1 MNQNKEFYDEIIN
14 AIREEIPEEIRDM
27 MEVDIR
33 EVVKANDTVLH
44 GVVIK
49 GPEQAIV
56 PTIYI
61 EDCIKQLPEDFA
73 MKDLAEAIVSLY
85 QVGMR
90 EAPAVESLSLEFD
103 DIKDKLVVQLAEVER
118 NKDRLREL
126 AYKPL
131 DNGMVML
138 AYVVV
143 QEDERGSMRFA
154 VTKDIAEGQNYDIDK
169 MFETA
174 MKNNEPVLVDISDA
188 IFSDGIEFAEN
199 LFDKEL
205 SDKLP
210 DGMYTLTNSSTNLG
224 AAVLYYPDIQ
234 KRIGDMLQNSYYV
247 LPSSIHELMI
257 LPCSVN
263 DNPEFLR
270 KMVKEANETVVN
282 PQEVLSDRIFMYDRE
297 KERLVEP
304 KTLERSGEERGER

>member
-1 MNQNKEFYDEIIN
+1 MKQNKEFYDEIIN

-73 MKDLAEAIVSLY
+73 MKDLAEAITSLY

-90 EAPAVESLSLEFD
+90 EASAVESLSLEFD
-103 DIKDKLVVQLAEVER
+103 DIKDKLVVQLAEVDR
-118 NKDRLREL
+118 NRDRLKEL

-154 VTKDIAEGQNYDIDK
+154 VTKDIVEGQNYDIDK

-188 IFSDGIEFAEN
+188 IFSDGIEFADN
-199 LFDKEL
+199 LFDKEIN
-205 SDKLP
+205 DKLP

-224 AAVLYYPDIQ
+224 AAVLYYPDVQ

-282 PQEVLSDRIFMYDRE
+282 PQEVLSDRVFMYDRE

-304 KTLERSGEERGER
+304 KVLERTGEERGER

>member
-14 AIREEIPEEIRDM
+14 AIREEIPEDIRDM

-61 EDCIKQLPEDFA
+61 EDCIKQLPENFA
-73 MKDLAEAIVSLY
+73 MKDLAEAIISLY

-118 NKDRLREL
+118 NRDRLKEL

-199 LFDKEL
+199 LFDKEING
-205 SDKLP
+205 KLP
-210 DGMYTLTNSSTNLG
+210 DSMYTLTNSSTNLG
-224 AAVLYYPDIQ
+224 AAALYYPDVQ
-234 KRIGDMLQNSYYV
+234 KRIADMLQNSYYV
-247 LPSSIHELMI
+247 LPSSIHEVMI

-282 PQEVLSDRIFMYDRE
+282 PQEILSDRVFMYDRE

-304 KTLERSGEERGER
+304 KTLERNGEERGER

>member
-1 MNQNKEFYDEIIN
+1 MKQNKEFYDEIIN

-33 EVVKANDTVLH
+33 EIVKANDTVLH

-49 GPEQAIV
+49 APEQTIV

-73 MKDLAEAIVSLY
+73 TKDLAEAIVSLY

-103 DIKDKLVVQLAEVER
+103 DIKDKLVVQLAEVDR
-118 NKDRLREL
+118 NRDRLKEL

-154 VTKDIAEGQNYDIDK
+154 VTKDIVEGQNYDIDK

-224 AAVLYYPDIQ
+224 AAALYYPDVQ

-247 LPSSIHELMI
+247 LPSSIHEVMI

>member
-1 MNQNKEFYDEIIN
+1 MKQNKEFYDEIIN

-33 EVVKANDTVLH
+33 EIVKANDTVLH

-49 GPEQAIV
+49 APEQVIV

-90 EAPAVESLSLEFD
+90 ETPAIESFSLEFD
-103 DIKDKLVVQLAEVER
+103 DIKDKLVVQLAEVDR
-118 NKDRLREL
+118 NRDRLKEL

-154 VTKDIAEGQNYDIDK
+154 VTKDIVEGQNYDIDK

-188 IFSDGIEFAEN
+188 IFSDGIEFADN
-199 LFDKEL
+199 LFDKEIN
-205 SDKLP
+205 DKLP

-224 AAVLYYPDIQ
+224 AAVLYYPDVQ

-282 PQEVLSDRIFMYDRE
+282 PQEVLSDRVFMYDRE

-304 KTLERSGEERGER
+304 KVLERTGEERGER

>member
-27 MEVDIR
+27 MEGDIR
-33 EVVKANDTVLH
+33 EIVKANDTVLH

-49 GPEQAIV
+49 APEQAIV

-61 EDCIKQLPEDFA
+61 EDCIKQLPENFA
-73 MKDLAEAIVSLY
+73 MKDLAEAIISLY

-118 NKDRLREL
+118 NKDRLKEL

-199 LFDKEL
+199 LFDKEIN
-205 SDKLP
+205 DKLP
-210 DGMYTLTNSSTNLG
+210 DSMYTLTNSSTNLG
-224 AAVLYYPDIQ
+224 AAALYYPNVQ

-247 LPSSIHELMI
+247 LPSSIHEVMI

-282 PQEVLSDRIFMYDRE
+282 PQEVLSDRVFMYDRE

-304 KTLERSGEERGER
+304 KALERNGEERGER

>member
-1 MNQNKEFYDEIIN
+1 MNQNKEFYDEITN

-49 GPEQAIV
+49 APEQDIV
-56 PTIYI
+56 LTIYI

-73 MKDLAEAIVSLY
+73 MKNLAEAIISIY

-131 DNGMVML
+131 YNGMVML

-143 QEDERGSMRFA
+143 QGERGNMRFA
-154 VTKDIAEGQNYDIDK
+154 VTKEIAKGQNYDIEK

-174 MKNNEPVLVDISDA
+174 MKNNEPVLVDTKDVIL
-188 IFSDGIEFAEN
+188 SDGVKNVQN

-205 SDKLP
+205 SGKLP
-210 DGMYTLTNSSTNLG
+210 DSMYTLTNSSTNLG
-224 AAVLYYPDIQ
+224 AATLYYPDVQ
-234 KRIGDMLQNSYYV
+234 KRIADMLQNSYYV
-247 LPSSIHELMI
+247 LPSSIHEVMI

-270 KMVKEANETVVN
+270 KMVREANETVVN
-282 PQEVLSDRIFMYDRE
+282 PQEVLSDRVFMYDRE

-304 KTLERSGEERGER
+304 KTLERNGEERGER

>member
-1 MNQNKEFYDEIIN
+1 MNQNKEFYDEITN

-49 GPEQAIV
+49 APEQDIV
-56 PTIYI
+56 LTIYI

-73 MKDLAEAIVSLY
+73 MKNLAEAIISIY

-143 QEDERGSMRFA
+143 QGERGNMRFA
-154 VTKDIAEGQNYDIDK
+154 VTKEIAKGQNYDIEK

-174 MKNNEPVLVDISDA
+174 MKNNEPVLVDTKDVIL
-188 IFSDGIEFAEN
+188 SDGVKNVQN

-205 SDKLP
+205 SGKLP
-210 DGMYTLTNSSTNLG
+210 DSMYTLTNSSTNLG
-224 AAVLYYPDIQ
+224 AATLYYPDVQ
-234 KRIGDMLQNSYYV
+234 KRIADMLQNSYYV
-247 LPSSIHELMI
+247 LPSSIHEVMI

-304 KTLERSGEERGER
+304 KALERNGEERGER

>member
-1 MNQNKEFYDEIIN
+1 MKQNKEFYDEIIN

-33 EVVKANDTVLH
+33 EIVKANDTVLH

-49 GPEQAIV
+49 APEQVIV

-90 EAPAVESLSLEFD
+90 ETPAIESFSLEFD
-103 DIKDKLVVQLAEVER
+103 DIKDKLVVQLAEVDR
-118 NKDRLREL
+118 NRDRLKEL

-154 VTKDIAEGQNYDIDK
+154 VTKDIVEGQNYDIDK

-188 IFSDGIEFAEN
+188 IFSDGIEFADN
-199 LFDKEL
+199 LFDKEIN
-205 SDKLP
+205 DKLP

-224 AAVLYYPDIQ
+224 AAALYYPDVQ

-282 PQEVLSDRIFMYDRE
+282 PQEVLSDRVFMYDRE

-304 KTLERSGEERGER
+304 KVLERTGEERGER

>member
-14 AIREEIPEEIRDM
+14 AIREEIPEDVRDM

-33 EVVKANDTVLH
+33 EVVKANDTVFH

-49 GPEQAIV
+49 APEQAIV

-73 MKDLAEAIVSLY
+73 MKDLAEAIISLY

-90 EAPAVESLSLEFD
+90 EAPVVESLSLEFD

-118 NKDRLREL
+118 NRDRLKEL

-174 MKNNEPVLVDISDA
+174 MKNNEPVLVDTKDV
-188 IFSDGIEFAEN
+188 IFSDGVKEVQN
-199 LFDKEL
+199 LFDKEIN
-205 SDKLP
+205 DKLP
-210 DGMYTLTNSSTNLG
+210 DSMYTLTNSSTNLG
-224 AAVLYYPDIQ
+224 AAALYYPDVQ

-247 LPSSIHELMI
+247 LPSSIHEVMI

-282 PQEVLSDRIFMYDRE
+282 PQEVLSDRVFMYDRE

>member
-1 MNQNKEFYDEIIN
+1 MKQNKEFYDEIIN

-33 EVVKANDTVLH
+33 EIVKANDTVLH

-49 GPEQAIV
+49 APEKVIV

-61 EDCIKQLPEDFA
+61 EDCIKQLPEGFA
-73 MKDLAEAIVSLY
+73 MKDLAEAIISLY
-85 QVGMR
+85 HVGMR

-103 DIKDKLVVQLAEVER
+103 DIKDKLVVQLAEVDR
-118 NKDRLREL
+118 NRDRLKEL

-131 DNGMVML
+131 DNRMVML

-154 VTKDIAEGQNYDIDK
+154 VTKDIVEGQNYDIDK

-199 LFDKEL
+199 LFDKEMG
-205 SDKLP
+205 DKLP

-224 AAVLYYPDIQ
+224 AAALYYPDIQ

-247 LPSSIHELMI
+247 LPSSIHEVMI

>member
-33 EVVKANDTVLH
+33 EIVKANDTVLH

-49 GPEQAIV
+49 APEQTIV

-73 MKDLAEAIVSLY
+73 MKDLAEAIISLY
-85 QVGMR
+85 HVGMR

-103 DIKDKLVVQLAEVER
+103 DIKDKLVVQLAEVDR
-118 NKDRLREL
+118 NRDRLKEL

-154 VTKDIAEGQNYDIDK
+154 VTKDIVEGQNYDIDK

-199 LFDKEL
+199 LFDKEIN
-205 SDKLP
+205 DKLP

-224 AAVLYYPDIQ
+224 AAALYYPDVQ

-247 LPSSIHELMI
+247 LPSSIHEMMI

-263 DNPEFLR
+263 DNLEFLR

-282 PQEVLSDRIFMYDRE
+282 PQEVLSDRVFMYDRE

-304 KTLERSGEERGER
+304 KALERNGEERGER

>member
-14 AIREEIPEEIRDM
+14 AIREEIPEELRDM

-33 EVVKANDTVLH
+33 EIVKANDTVLH

-49 GPEQAIV
+49 RPDQAIV

-73 MKDLAEAIVSLY
+73 MKDLAEAIISLY

-118 NKDRLREL
+118 NKDRLKEL

-174 MKNNEPVLVDISDA
+174 MKNNEPVLVDTKDV
-188 IFSDGIEFAEN
+188 IFSEVVKEVQN
-199 LFDKEL
+199 LFDKEIN
-205 SDKLP
+205 DKLP
-210 DGMYTLTNSSTNLG
+210 DSMYTLTNSSTNLG
-224 AAVLYYPDIQ
+224 AASLYYPDVQ

-247 LPSSIHELMI
+247 LPSSIHEVMI

-304 KTLERSGEERGER
+304 KALERNGEERGER

>member
-33 EVVKANDTVLH
+33 EFVKANDTVLH

-49 GPEQAIV
+49 GPEQDIV
-56 PTIYI
+56 LTIYI

-73 MKDLAEAIVSLY
+73 TKDLAEAIISLY

-103 DIKDKLVVQLAEVER
+103 DIKDKLVVQLAEVDR
-118 NKDRLREL
+118 NRDRLKEF

-154 VTKDIAEGQNYDIDK
+154 VTKDIVEGQNYDIDK

-174 MKNNEPVLVDISDA
+174 MKNNEPVLVDTKDV
-188 IFSDGIEFAEN
+188 IFTEVVKEVQN
-199 LFDKEL
+199 LFDKETN
-205 SDKLP
+205 DKLP
-210 DGMYTLTNSSTNLG
+210 HSMYTLTNSSTNLG
-224 AAVLYYPDIQ
+224 AAALYYPDVQ
-234 KRIGDMLQNSYYV
+234 KRIADMLQNSYFV
-247 LPSSIHELMI
+247 LPSSIHEVMI

-282 PQEVLSDRIFMYDRE
+282 PQEVLSDRVFVYDRE

-304 KTLERSGEERGER
+304 KALERNGEERGER

>member
-33 EVVKANDTVLH
+33 EIVKANDTVLH

-49 GPEQAIV
+49 GPEQDIV
-56 PTIYI
+56 LTIYI

-73 MKDLAEAIVSLY
+73 TKDLAEAIISLY

-118 NKDRLREL
+118 NKDRLKEL

-154 VTKDIAEGQNYDIDK
+154 VTKDIVEGQNYDIDK

-199 LFDKEL
+199 LFDTEIT
-205 SDKLP
+205 DKLP

-224 AAVLYYPDIQ
+224 AAVLYYPDVQ

-270 KMVKEANETVVN
+270 KMVKEANETAVN

>member
-1 MNQNKEFYDEIIN
+1 MNQNKEFYEEIIN

-33 EVVKANDTVLH
+33 EIVKANDTVLH
-44 GVVIK
+44 GVIIK
-49 GPEQAIV
+49 TPEQAIV

-61 EDCIKQLPEDFA
+61 EDCIKQMPEGFA
-73 MKDLAEAIVSLY
+73 MKDLAEAIISLY
-85 QVGMR
+85 HVGMR

-103 DIKDKLVVQLAEVER
+103 DIKDKLVVQLAEVDR
-118 NKDRLREL
+118 NRDRLKEL

-154 VTKDIAEGQNYDIDK
+154 VTKDIVEGQNYDIDK

-224 AAVLYYPDIQ
+224 AAVLYYPDVQ

-257 LPCSVN
+257 LPRSAN
-263 DNPEFLR
+263 DNLEIFR

-282 PQEVLSDRIFMYDRE
+282 PQEVLSDRVFMYDRE

>member
-14 AIREEIPEEIRDM
+14 AVREEIPEEIRNM

-49 GPEQAIV
+49 GPEQDIV
-56 PTIYI
+56 LTIYI

-73 MKDLAEAIVSLY
+73 TKDLAEAIISLY

-118 NKDRLREL
+118 NKDRLKEL

-143 QEDERGSMRFA
+143 QGERGNMRFA
-154 VTKDIAEGQNYDIDK
+154 VTKEIAEGQNYDIEK

-174 MKNNEPVLVDISDA
+174 MKNNVPVLVDTKDVIL
-188 IFSDGIEFAEN
+188 SDGVKNVQN

-205 SDKLP
+205 GGKLP
-210 DGMYTLTNSSTNLG
+210 DSMYTLTNSSTNLG
-224 AAVLYYPDIQ
+224 AAALYYPDVQ

-247 LPSSIHELMI
+247 LPSSIHEVMI
-257 LPCSVN
+257 LPCSGN

-270 KMVKEANETVVN
+270 KMVREANETVVN
-282 PQEVLSDRIFMYDRE
+282 PQEVLSDRVFMYDRE

-304 KTLERSGEERGER
+304 KALERNGEERGER

>member
-1 MNQNKEFYDEIIN
+1 MKQNKEFYDEIIN

-33 EVVKANDTVLH
+33 EIVKANDAVLH

-49 GPEQAIV
+49 APEQAIV

-73 MKDLAEAIVSLY
+73 TKVLAEAIVSLY

-103 DIKDKLVVQLAEVER
+103 DIKDKLVVQLAEVDR
-118 NKDRLREL
+118 NRDRLKEL

-154 VTKDIAEGQNYDIDK
+154 VTKDIVEGQNYDIDK

-199 LFDKEL
+199 LFDKEIN
-205 SDKLP
+205 DKLP
-210 DGMYTLTNSSTNLG
+210 DVMYTLTNSSTNLG

>member
-33 EVVKANDTVLH
+33 EFVKANDTVFH

-49 GPEQAIV
+49 GPEQDIV
-56 PTIYI
+56 LTIYI

-73 MKDLAEAIVSLY
+73 TKDLAEAIISLY

-103 DIKDKLVVQLAEVER
+103 DIKDKLVVQLAEVDR
-118 NKDRLREL
+118 NRDRLKEL

-154 VTKDIAEGQNYDIDK
+154 VTKDIVEGQNYDIDK

-224 AAVLYYPDIQ
+224 AAALYYPDIQ

-282 PQEVLSDRIFMYDRE
+282 QQEVLSDRIFMYDRE

>member
-1 MNQNKEFYDEIIN
+1 MKQNKEFYDEIIN

-33 EVVKANDTVLH
+33 EIVKANDTVLH

-49 GPEQAIV
+49 APEQTIV

-73 MKDLAEAIVSLY
+73 TKDLAEAIVSLY

-118 NKDRLREL
+118 NRDRLKEL

-138 AYVVV
+138 AYVVG

-154 VTKDIAEGQNYDIDK
+154 VTKDIVEGQNYDIDK

-210 DGMYTLTNSSTNLG
+210 DGMYTLTNSATNLG
-224 AAVLYYPDIQ
+224 ATVLYYPDVQ

>member
-33 EVVKANDTVLH
+33 EIVKANDTVLH
-44 GVVIK
+44 SVVIK
-49 GPEQAIV
+49 APEQAIV

-103 DIKDKLVVQLAEVER
+103 DIKDKLVVQLAEVDR
-118 NKDRLREL
+118 NRDRLNEL

-154 VTKDIAEGQNYDIDK
+154 VTKDIVEGQNYDIDK

-224 AAVLYYPDIQ
+224 AAVLYYPDVQ

-263 DNPEFLR
+263 DNPEIFR

-282 PQEVLSDRIFMYDRE
+282 PQEVLSDRVFMYDRE

-304 KTLERSGEERGER
+304 KALERNGEERGER

>member
-1 MNQNKEFYDEIIN
+1 MKQNKEFYDEIIN

-33 EVVKANDTVLH
+33 EIVKANDTVLH

-49 GPEQAIV
+49 APEQVIV

-90 EAPAVESLSLEFD
+90 ETPAIESFSLEFD
-103 DIKDKLVVQLAEVER
+103 DIKDKLVVQLAEVDR
-118 NKDRLREL
+118 NRDRLKEL

-154 VTKDIAEGQNYDIDK
+154 VTKDIVEGQNYDIDK

-199 LFDKEL
+199 LFDKEMG
-205 SDKLP
+205 DKLP

-247 LPSSIHELMI
+247 LPSSIHEVMI

-270 KMVKEANETVVN
+270 KMVKEANETAVN

-304 KTLERSGEERGER
+304 KVLERTGEERGER

>member
-1 MNQNKEFYDEIIN
+1 MKQNKEFYDEIIN

-33 EVVKANDTVLH
+33 EVIKANDTVLH

-49 GPEQAIV
+49 APEQAIV

-61 EDCIKQLPEDFA
+61 EDCIKQMPEGFA
-73 MKDLAEAIVSLY
+73 MKDLAEAIISLY
-85 QVGMR
+85 HVGMR

-103 DIKDKLVVQLAEVER
+103 DIKDKLVVQLAEVDR
-118 NKDRLREL
+118 NRDRLKEL
-126 AYKPL
+126 SYKPL

-224 AAVLYYPDIQ
+224 AAALYYPDIQ

-247 LPSSIHELMI
+247 LPSSIHEVMI
-257 LPCSVN
+257 LPCSIN

-282 PQEVLSDRIFMYDRE
+282 QQEVLSDRIFMYDRE

>member
-199 LFDKEL
+199 LFDKEIT
-205 SDKLP
+205 DKLP
-210 DGMYTLTNSSTNLG
+210 DSMYTLTNSATNLG
-224 AAVLYYPDIQ
+224 AAALYYPDVQ
-234 KRIGDMLQNSYYV
+234 KRIADMLQNSYYV
-247 LPSSIHELMI
+247 LPSSIHEVMI

-282 PQEVLSDRIFMYDRE
+282 PQEVLSDRVFMYDRE

-304 KTLERSGEERGER
+304 KALERNGEERGER

>member
-1 MNQNKEFYDEIIN
+1 MNQNKEFYDEITN

-49 GPEQAIV
+49 APEQDIV
-56 PTIYI
+56 LTIYI

-73 MKDLAEAIVSLY
+73 MKNLAEAIISIY

-143 QEDERGSMRFA
+143 QGERGNMRFA
-154 VTKDIAEGQNYDIDK
+154 VTKEIAKGQNYDIEK

-174 MKNNEPVLVDISDA
+174 MKNNEPVLVDTKDVIL
-188 IFSDGIEFAEN
+188 SDGVKNVQN

-205 SDKLP
+205 SGKLP
-210 DGMYTLTNSSTNLG
+210 DSMYTLTNSSTNLG
-224 AAVLYYPDIQ
+224 AATLYYPDVQ
-234 KRIGDMLQNSYYV
+234 KRIADMLQNSYYV
-247 LPSSIHELMI
+247 LPSSIHEVMI

-270 KMVKEANETVVN
+270 KMVREANETVVN
-282 PQEVLSDRIFMYDRE
+282 PQEVLSDRVFMYDRE

-304 KTLERSGEERGER
+304 KTLERNGEERGER

>member
-33 EVVKANDTVLH
+33 EIVKANDTVLH

-49 GPEQAIV
+49 APEQTIV

-73 MKDLAEAIVSLY
+73 MKDLAEAIISLY
-85 QVGMR
+85 HVGMR

-103 DIKDKLVVQLAEVER
+103 DIKDKLVVQLAEVDR
-118 NKDRLREL
+118 NRDRLKEL

-154 VTKDIAEGQNYDIDK
+154 VTKDIVEGQNYDIDK

-199 LFDKEL
+199 LFDKEIN
-205 SDKLP
+205 DKLP

-224 AAVLYYPDIQ
+224 AAALYYPDVQ

-263 DNPEFLR
+263 DNPEIFR

-282 PQEVLSDRIFMYDRE
+282 PQEVLSDRVFMYDRE

-304 KTLERSGEERGER
+304 KVLERTGEERGER

>member
-1 MNQNKEFYDEIIN
+1 MNQNKEFYEEIIN

-33 EVVKANDTVLH
+33 EIVKANDTVLH

-49 GPEQAIV
+49 APEQDIV
-56 PTIYI
+56 LTIYI

-73 MKDLAEAIVSLY
+73 MKNLAEAIISIY

-143 QEDERGSMRFA
+143 QGERGNMRFA
-154 VTKDIAEGQNYDIDK
+154 VTKEIAKGQNYDIEK

-174 MKNNEPVLVDISDA
+174 MKNNEPVLVDTKDVIL
-188 IFSDGIEFAEN
+188 SDGVKNVQN

-205 SDKLP
+205 SGKLP
-210 DGMYTLTNSSTNLG
+210 DSMYTLTNSSTNLG
-224 AAVLYYPDIQ
+224 AATLYYPDVQ
-234 KRIGDMLQNSYYV
+234 KRIADMLQNSYYV
-247 LPSSIHELMI
+247 LPSSIHEVMI

-270 KMVKEANETVVN
+270 KMVREANETVVN
-282 PQEVLSDRIFMYDRE
+282 PQEVLSDRVFMYDRE

-304 KTLERSGEERGER
+304 KTLERNGEERGER